1 MTTLIAVA
9 TGLMG
14 IFAAGLWLLT
24 IPATTRERARA
35 TPPQWGRLEDSLAQ
49 AGWST
54 LSAPTTL
61 MLWCGLSAVVALMV
75 WLVVPIPV
83 LAPLAFAA
91 MLISGHSIL
100 RSAMS
105 ARQRRLRQAWPGVI
119 DHLRQAVRSG
129 AGVSEAVIVASH
141 RVPDEVRPAFQSFQ
155 KNLESGFRIDQA
167 LFSLKQSLA
176 HPISDRIIEAL
187 RMAHDVG
194 GRELPAVLE
203 SLQSSVRS
211 DISVREEAYS
221 KQSWIRAASKLGV
234 AAPWIVLVVIS
245 GRPET
250 VSAYSSWTGS
260 AVLLA
265 GAGLSVVAYK
275 MMATLGRLPEDR
287 RWFAG

>member
-1 MTTLIAVA
+1 MTTLIPVA

-14 IFAAGLWLLT
+14 TFAVGLWLLA
-24 IPATTRERARA
+24 IPAITRVRIRA
-35 TPPQWGRLEDSLAQ
+35 TPHRWGRLEDSLAQ

-61 MLWCGLSAVVALMV
+61 FVWLGLSGAVACLVF
-75 WLVVPIPV
+75 LVVPIPV
-83 LAPLAFAA
+83 LAPLALVA
-91 MLISGHSIL
+91 MLMAGHSIL
-100 RSAMS
+100 RSAIS

-129 AGVSEAVIVASH
+129 AGVAEAVIVARH
-141 RVPDEVRPAFQSFQ
+141 RVPDEIKPAFESFQ

-194 GRELPAVLE
+194 GRELPTVLE
-203 SLQSSVRS
+203 SLQSSVRA

-250 VSAYSSWTGS
+250 VSAYSSWVGS
-260 AVLLA
+260 TVLLA
-265 GAGLSVVAYK
+265 GAGFSLVAYK
-275 MMATLGRLPEDR
+275 MMAKLGRLPDDR